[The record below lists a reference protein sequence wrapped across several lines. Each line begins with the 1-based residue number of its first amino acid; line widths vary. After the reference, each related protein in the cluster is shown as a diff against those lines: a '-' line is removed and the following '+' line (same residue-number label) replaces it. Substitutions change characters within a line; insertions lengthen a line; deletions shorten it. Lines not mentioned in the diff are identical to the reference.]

1 MITIY
6 GRPDSSAVARVMWAM
21 GELGFDYKRVDWGGA
36 HGGNDAPEY
45 RAMSPSG
52 KIPAVTIDNGA
63 SLWESNTIIRY
74 ICALDP
80 AARFLATDPLQRAKT
95 EAWMDWS
102 GAFQEAVSRIR
113 KAYKPAEATQ
123 SEINTALEQVG
134 PVFQILNSQLSGKK
148 FVVGDDLTA
157 ADFALGVWGH
167 RLWRCPDEAKPQG
180 INAIWNWLERLQ
192 SRPAYREHVMD
203 KVSAGPQ
210 SLGGG

>member
-1 MITIY
+1 M
-6 GRPDSSAVARVMWAM
+6 D
-21 GELGFDYKRVDWGGA
+21 ELGLDYKRVDWGGA

-52 KIPAVTIDNGA
+52 KIPAVKLENGA
-63 SLWESNTIIRY
+63 SLWESNAIIRY

-80 AARFLATDPLQRAKT
+80 AARFLSTDPLQRAKT
-95 EAWMDWS
+95 EAWMEWS
-102 GAFQEAVSRIR
+102 GAFQAAISRIR
-113 KAYKPAEATQ
+113 KTYKPAQATQ
-123 SEINTALEQVG
+123 LEINTTLEHVA
-134 PVFQILNSQLSGKK
+134 PVFQILNSQLSEQKL
-148 FVVGDDLTA
+148 VMGDDLTA

-180 INAIWNWLERLQ
+180 IVAIWNWLERLQ

-210 SLGGG
+210 SVGGG